1 LQFRYRGSR
10 RESAVAQLFSLG
22 SIRAMKMTSTKAVG
36 WLLLSIGLLVA
47 IFSEQIVF
55 PGLER
60 LVGIETIVGK
70 ENVVYQPDGGYL
82 FTNPG
87 AMIRWVLSV
96 RAIGILICV
105 TGSLVL
111 FRARRVARKISDES
125 VHDHAA

>member
-1 LQFRYRGSR
+1 MNF
-10 RESAVAQLFSLG
+10 
-22 SIRAMKMTSTKAVG
+22 TSTKIVG
-36 WLLLSIGLLVA
+36 WLLVLLGVLVA
-47 IFSEQIVF
+47 VFSEQIVF

-82 FTNPG
+82 FTNPA

-105 TGSLVL
+105 SGGLVL
-111 FRARRVARKISDES
+111 FRARRKARKISDES